1 MAYPR
6 SILCLTRSFSKD
18 YVSTIAYDLRRRQ
31 YCHLNN
37 DKIQLSDT
45 LIRSYEDVSYGC
57 YFGLEDNTYLGLAA
71 YDKETKSLKREMVH
85 IPQGAMLMVSGN
97 MIRYESMYRGSSTSP
112 DTFLA
117 PLVPFLMDHITCGT
131 CIKPKKFH
139 TDIQSAVW
147 FIDGEDPKSSMD
159 DRDEQRDVDFINQI
173 SLHTS
178 SNE

>member
-1 MAYPR
+1 
-6 SILCLTRSFSKD
+6 
-18 YVSTIAYDLRRRQ
+18 
-31 YCHLNN
+31 
-37 DKIQLSDT
+37 
-45 LIRSYEDVSYGC
+45 
-57 YFGLEDNTYLGLAA
+57 
-71 YDKETKSLKREMVH
+71 MVH
-85 IPQGAMLMVSGN
+85 IPQGAMLMISGN

-147 FIDGEDPKSSMD
+147 FVDGEEPKSSID
-159 DRDEQRDVDFINQI
+159 DRDEQRDVVFINQI

-178 SNE
+178 SNQ